1 MEYTL
6 IISIVILVMS
16 VVLHEVS
23 HGFAAYMLG
32 DPTAK
37 IAGRLTLNPLKH
49 LDWLGSVIVPFVLS
63 LLPGGLIVGWAKPV
77 PYNPHLLQG
86 GKYGPALVAVAGPLT
101 NFIIAV
107 FFAFLIKSSLALSFG
122 GSNMV
127 ILSGSIVLI
136 NVALAVFNLIPVAPL
151 DGSKILFA
159 FLPRSWRGVQTFLE
173 NNQLIFVLIVIFVAS
188 SVIGPITSA
197 IVRLLLW

>member
-1 MEYTL
+1 METTVIFS
-6 IISIVILVMS
+6 IIILVMS

-23 HGFAAYMLG
+23 HGFVAYMLG

-49 LDWLGSVIVPFVLS
+49 LDWMGSVIVPLILS
-63 LLPGGLIVGWAKPV
+63 LLPGNFIVGWAKPV
-77 PYNPHLLQG
+77 PYNPHMLRG
-86 GKYGPALVAVAGPLT
+86 GKYGPALVAGAGPVMNLA
-101 NFIIAV
+101 IAI
-107 FFAFLIKSSLALSFG
+107 FFAFLIRSSLAMSIG
-122 GSNMV
+122 GSTMV

-136 NVALAVFNLIPVAPL
+136 NVALAIFNLIPIAPF

-159 FLPRSWRGVQTFLE
+159 FLPHRWHGVETWLE
-173 NNQLIFVLIVIFVAS
+173 RNQMIIILVVILGVGS
-188 SVIGPITSA
+188 ILSPLTSL

>member
-1 MEYTL
+1 METTVIFS
-6 IISIVILVMS
+6 IIILVMS

-23 HGFAAYMLG
+23 HGFVAYMLG

-49 LDWLGSVIVPFVLS
+49 LDWMGSVIVPLILS
-63 LLPGGLIVGWAKPV
+63 LLPGNFIVGWAKPV
-77 PYNPHLLQG
+77 PYNPHMLRG
-86 GKYGPALVAVAGPLT
+86 GKYGPVLVAGAGPAMNLA
-101 NFIIAV
+101 IAI
-107 FFAFLIKSSLALSFG
+107 FFAFLIRSSLAMSIG
-122 GSNMV
+122 GSTMV

-136 NVALAVFNLIPVAPL
+136 NVALAIFNLIPIAPF

-159 FLPRSWRGVQTFLE
+159 FLPHRWHGVETWLE
-173 NNQLIFVLIVIFVAS
+173 RNQMIIILVVILGVGS
-188 SVIGPITSA
+188 ILSPLTSL

>member
-1 MEYTL
+1 MESTVIFS
-6 IISIVILVMS
+6 IIILVMS

-23 HGFAAYMLG
+23 HGFVAYMLG

-49 LDWLGSVIVPFVLS
+49 LDWMGSVIVPLVLS
-63 LLPGGLIVGWAKPV
+63 LLPGNFIVGWAKPV
-77 PYNPHLLQG
+77 PYNPHMLRG
-86 GKYGPALVAVAGPLT
+86 GKYGPALVAGAGPAMNLA
-101 NFIIAV
+101 IAI
-107 FFAFLIKSSLALSFG
+107 FFAFLIRSSLAMSIG
-122 GSNMV
+122 GSTMV

-136 NVALAVFNLIPVAPL
+136 NVALAIFNLIPVAPF

-159 FLPRSWRGVQTFLE
+159 FLPRQWRGVETWLE
-173 NNQLIFVLIVIFVAS
+173 RNQMIVILV
-188 SVIGPITSA
+188 VILGVGSILSPVTSA

>member
-1 MEYTL
+1 METTVIFS
-6 IISIVILVMS
+6 IIILVMS

-23 HGFAAYMLG
+23 HGFVAYMLG

-49 LDWLGSVIVPFVLS
+49 LDWMGSVIVPLVLS
-63 LLPGGLIVGWAKPV
+63 LLPGNFIVGWAKPV
-77 PYNPHLLQG
+77 PYNPHMLRG
-86 GKYGPALVAVAGPLT
+86 GKYGPALVAGAGPAMNLA
-101 NFIIAV
+101 IAI
-107 FFAFLIKSSLALSFG
+107 FFAFLIRSSLAMSIG
-122 GSNMV
+122 GSTMV

-136 NVALAVFNLIPVAPL
+136 NVALAIFNLIPVAPF

-159 FLPRSWRGVQTFLE
+159 FLPRQWRGVETWLE
-173 NNQLIFVLIVIFVAS
+173 RNQMIVILV
-188 SVIGPITSA
+188 VILGVGSILSPVTSA